1 MTDTAQ
7 TKSTSILGNRV
18 LRKEDPK
25 FLTSGGVYVDD
36 VRVDLV
42 GAAAITYVRSTMAS
56 ARILSID
63 VDEAKAAPGVLAVF
77 TEADVR
83 ADLGDFP
90 SDMGVLNQD
99 MVRPWLA
106 RDVVRYVG
114 EPVAIVVSENR
125 AQGTDAAELVFV
137 DYDPLPAVVDPE
149 ASRRN
154 ETLLHEAA
162 GTNISFEIP
171 GRKPA
176 DFAACEV
183 VVRQRIVNQRVAPCP
198 LEVRAAAALW
208 TTEGRLTHWA
218 STQGPHSVRDALAK
232 VYGLEKE
239 QVRVISP
246 DVGGGFGAKGA
257 TYPEELLMGWLAR
270 KVDRPVKWVE
280 TRTES
285 MLNLGHGRG
294 QVQEV
299 EIGGSRDGA
308 IQAYRVHVLQDSGA
322 YPRMGAVLPF
332 MTRTMLTGV
341 YAIPD
346 AEFQSTS
353 VVTNT
358 TPTVAYRGAGRPEAA
373 AAVERAVD
381 LFATEIGMD
390 PAEVRRKNFI
400 AADAFP
406 YKTRMGTTYDSGNY
420 QGALELALEAAGYED
435 LRAAQERRR
444 KSGDRKV
451 IGIGL
456 SVYVEIT
463 GGGPS
468 QEYGAIEIKPDGSVL
483 ARTGTSPHGQGHV
496 TSWAML
502 ISDRTGIPMDRIEV
516 VHGDTDVVP
525 QGGMTGGSRSLQV
538 GGVAMHQAAGEVV
551 EQAKQLAA
559 ELLEANPDDVVL
571 DTAGGRFHVAGTPS
585 IAKDWAEL
593 AQAASADGGP
603 GLQVEHVFN
612 STGATFPSGAHVA
625 VVEVDLE
632 TGKVVLQRLIAVD
645 DAGRIL
651 NPLLAEGQVHGGLAQ
666 GAAQAL
672 LEEMVYDA
680 DGNPVTSNFADYAF
694 VSTQELPSFETVH
707 VETPTPLNELGAK
720 GIGESGTIGATP
732 AVQNAVVDAVSHLG
746 VKHIDMPCTAERVWR
761 AINEAKGANR

>member
-1 MTDTAQ
+1 MSST
-7 TKSTSILGNRV
+7 STSILGNRV

-42 GAAAITYVRSTMAS
+42 GAAAVTYVRSTMAS
-56 ARILSID
+56 ARILGID
-63 VDEAKAAPGVLAVF
+63 VDEARQAPGVLAVF
-77 TEADVR
+77 TDADVR
-83 ADLGDFP
+83 PDLGDFP
-90 SDMGVLNQD
+90 SDMGLLNQD

-114 EPVAIVVSENR
+114 EPIAVVVSETR
-125 AQGTDAAELVFV
+125 AQGMDAAELVFV
-137 DYDPLPAVVDPE
+137 DYDPLPVVVDPE
-149 ASRRN
+149 ESRRG
-154 ETLLHEAA
+154 ETTLHEAA
-162 GTNISFEIP
+162 GTNVAFEIP
-171 GRKPA
+171 PRKPA
-176 DFAACEV
+176 ELDDCEV

-208 TTEGRLTHWA
+208 TEDGRLTHWA
-218 STQGPHSVRDALAK
+218 STQGPHGVRDALAK
-232 VYGLEKE
+232 AYGLENA

-257 TYPEELLMGWLAR
+257 TYPEELLMGWVAR
-270 KVDRPVKWVE
+270 KVARPVKWVE

-294 QVQEV
+294 QVQQ
-299 EIGGSRDGA
+299 IALGGSRDGT
-308 IQAYRVHVLQDSGA
+308 IQAYKVEVLQDAGA

-341 YAIPD
+341 YAIPS
-346 AEFQSTS
+346 AEFTSTS

-381 LFATEIGMD
+381 LFAAEIGMD
-390 PAEVRRKNFI
+390 PAEVRRRNFI
-400 AADAFP
+400 PTDAFP
-406 YKTRMGTTYDSGNY
+406 YKTRVGTTYDSGNY
-420 QGALELALEAAGYED
+420 GGALELALEAAGYDD
-435 LRAAQERRR
+435 LRAEQRRR
-444 KSGDRKV
+444 REAQDPKAL
-451 IGIGL
+451 GIGL

-496 TSWAML
+496 TAWAML

-516 VHGDTDVVP
+516 IHGDTDVVP

-551 EQAKQLAA
+551 EQAKALAA

-571 DTAGGRFHVAGTPS
+571 DTAGGRFHVAGTPA
-585 IAKDWAEL
+585 IGKDWAEL
-593 AQAASADGGP
+593 AQAASADGGA
-603 GLQVEHVFN
+603 GLSVEHVFH

-625 VVEVDLE
+625 VVEVDTE
-632 TGKVVLQRLIAVD
+632 TGKVTLERLIAVD

-651 NPLLAEGQVHGGLAQ
+651 NPLLAEGQVHGGVAQ
-666 GAAQAL
+666 GVAQAL

-680 DGNPVTSNFADYAF
+680 DGNPVTANLADYAF
-694 VSTQELPSFETVH
+694 VSATELPTFELVH
-707 VETPTPLNELGAK
+707 LETPTPLNELGAK

-732 AVQNAVVDAVSHLG
+732 AVQNAVVDALAHLG

-761 AINEAKGANR
+761 AIQDAQEATR

>member
-1 MTDTAQ
+1 MSTT
-7 TKSTSILGNRV
+7 TGSTSILGNRV

-42 GAAAITYVRSTMAS
+42 GAAAVTYVRSTMAS
-56 ARILSID
+56 ARVLGID
-63 VDEAKAAPGVLAVF
+63 VEEAKAAPGVLGVF
-77 TEADVR
+77 TAGDVR
-83 ADLGDFP
+83 ADLGEFP
-90 SDMGVLNQD
+90 SDIAVLNQD

-106 RDVVRYVG
+106 SGVVRYVG
-114 EPVAIVVSENR
+114 EPVAIVVSEDR
-125 AQGTDAAELVFV
+125 ATGMDAAELVFV
-137 DYDPLPAVVDPE
+137 DYDPRSAVVDPE
-149 ASRRN
+149 EARRG

-162 GTNISFEIP
+162 GTNVSFEIP
-171 GRKPA
+171 PRKPA
-176 DFAACEV
+176 ELDACEV

-208 TTEGRLTHWA
+208 TAEGRLTHWA

-232 VYGLEKE
+232 AYGLEKE

-257 TYPEELLMGWLAR
+257 VYPEELLMGWLAR
-270 KVDRPVKWVE
+270 KVGRPVKWVE

-299 EIGGSRDGA
+299 AIGGSRDGT

-346 AEFQSTS
+346 AEFSATS

-381 LFATEIGMD
+381 LFAAEIGMD
-390 PAEVRRKNFI
+390 PAEVRRRNFI
-400 AADAFP
+400 ARDAFP
-406 YKTRMGTTYDSGNY
+406 YKTKMGTTYDSGDY
-420 QGALELALEAAGYED
+420 AGALDLALEAAGYD
-435 LRAAQERRR
+435 ALRAEQRRR
-444 KSGDRKV
+444 RDAGDRKV
-451 IGIGL
+451 LGIGI

-502 ISDRTGIPMDRIEV
+502 ISDRTGIPIDRIDV

-571 DTAGGRFHVAGTPS
+571 DTAGGRFHVAGTPA
-585 IAKDWAEL
+585 IGKDWAEL
-593 AQAASADGGP
+593 AQAAGADGGA
-603 GLQVEHVFN
+603 GLAVEHVFN

-625 VVEVDLE
+625 VTEVDLD
-632 TGKVVLQRLIAVD
+632 TGKVTLQRLIAVD

-651 NPLLAEGQVHGGLAQ
+651 NPLIAEGQVHGGVAQ

-680 DGNPVTSNFADYAF
+680 DGNPVTANFADYAF
-694 VSTQELPSFETVH
+694 VSTQELPTFEIVH
-707 VETPTPLNELGAK
+707 LETPTPLNELGAK

-732 AVQNAVVDAVSHLG
+732 AVQNAVIDAVAHLG
-746 VKHIDMPCTAERVWR
+746 VKHIDMPCTSERVWR
-761 AINEAKGANR
+761 ATREVSS

>member
-1 MTDTAQ
+1 MTDRAG
-7 TKSTSILGNRV
+7 STSILGNRV

-25 FLTSGGVYVDD
+25 FLTTGGVYVDD
-36 VRVDLV
+36 VRMDLV
-42 GAAAITYVRSTMAS
+42 GAAAVTYVRSTMAS

-63 VDEAKAAPGVLAVF
+63 IAEAKAAPGVLAVF
-77 TEADVR
+77 TAADVH

-106 RDVVRYVG
+106 TEVVRYVG
-114 EPVAIVVSENR
+114 EPLAIIVSDER
-125 AQGTDAAELVFV
+125 AQGVDAAERVLV
-137 DYDPLPAVVDPE
+137 DYDPLPVVVDPE
-149 ASRRN
+149 VAVRN
-154 ETLLHEAA
+154 ETLLHGGA
-162 GTNISFEIP
+162 GTNVAFEIP
-171 GRKPA
+171 ARKPA
-176 DFAACEV
+176 DFSSCEA

-208 TTEGRLTHWA
+208 TDEGRLTHWA

-232 VYGLEKE
+232 AYGLENA

-246 DVGGGFGAKGA
+246 DVGGGFGAKG
-257 TYPEELLMGWLAR
+257 TNYPEELLMGWLAR
-270 KVDRPVKWVE
+270 KVGRPVKWVE
-280 TRTES
+280 TRSES

-294 QVQEV
+294 QVQDV
-299 EIGGSRDGA
+299 ELGGRRDGT
-308 IQAYRVHVLQDSGA
+308 IEAYRVHVLQDSGA

-346 AEFQSTS
+346 AEFKATS

-373 AAVERAVD
+373 AAMERAVD
-381 LFATEIGMD
+381 LFAAEIGMD
-390 PAEVRRKNFI
+390 PADVRRKNFI
-400 AADAFP
+400 AGDVFP

-420 QGALELALEAAGYED
+420 GGALDLALEAAGYDE
-435 LRAAQERRR
+435 LRAEQRRR
-444 KSGDRKV
+444 RDAGDTMV
-451 IGIGL
+451 LGIGL

-468 QEYGAIEIKPDGSVL
+468 QEYGAIEIRPDGSVL
-483 ARTGTSPHGQGHV
+483 AKTGTSPHGQGHV

-502 ISDRTGIPMDRIEV
+502 ISDRTGIPMDKIDV
-516 VHGDTDVVP
+516 IHGDTDVVP

-538 GGVAMHQAAGEVV
+538 GGVAMHQAAGEMV
-551 EQAKQLAA
+551 ELAKQRAA
-559 ELLEANPDDVVL
+559 DLLEANPDDVVL
-571 DTAGGRFHVAGTPS
+571 DTAAGRFHVAGTPAVS
-585 IAKDWAEL
+585 KDWAEL
-593 AQAASADGGP
+593 AAAASADGGT
-603 GLQVEHVFN
+603 GLVVEHVFN

-625 VVEVDLE
+625 VVEVDTD
-632 TGKVVLQRLIAVD
+632 TGKVELTRLIAVD

-651 NPLLAEGQVHGGLAQ
+651 NPLIAEGQVHGGLAQ

-680 DGNPVTSNFADYAF
+680 DGNPITGNFADYGF
-694 VSTQELPSFETVH
+694 VTAGELPTFEIVH
-707 VETPTPLNELGAK
+707 LETPTPLNELGAK

-732 AVQNAVVDAVSHLG
+732 AVQNAVVDALAHLG
-746 VKHIDMPCTAERVWR
+746 VKHIDMPCTSEKVWR
-761 AINEAKGANR
+761 SIQEATA

>member
-1 MTDTAQ
+1 MSDT
-7 TKSTSILGNRV
+7 TTSRSILGNRV

-25 FLTSGGVYVDD
+25 FLTTGGVYVDD
-36 VRVDLV
+36 VRMELV
-42 GAAAITYVRSTMAS
+42 GAAAVTYVRSTMAS
-56 ARILSID
+56 GRIVSID

-77 TEADVR
+77 TATDVR

-90 SDMGVLNQD
+90 SDIGVLNQD

-106 RDVVRYVG
+106 SDVVRYVG
-114 EPVAIVVSENR
+114 EPIAIIVSEDR
-125 AQGTDAAELVFV
+125 ASGVDAAELVFT
-137 DYDPLPAVVDPE
+137 DLDPLPVVVDSE
-149 ASRRN
+149 ESVKN
-154 ETLLHEAA
+154 EHLLHEAA

-171 GRKPA
+171 PRRPA
-176 DFAACEV
+176 DFESCEV

-208 TTEGRLTHWA
+208 TDEGRLTHWA

-232 VYGLEKE
+232 VYGLDKA

-257 TYPEELLMGWLAR
+257 TYPEELLMGWIAR
-270 KVDRPVKWVE
+270 KIGRPVKWVE
-280 TRTES
+280 TRSES

-294 QVQEV
+294 QVQDV
-299 EIGGSRDGA
+299 ELGGSRDGT
-308 IQAYRVHVLQDSGA
+308 IRAYRVHVLQDSGA

-346 AEFQSTS
+346 AEFRATS

-373 AAVERAVD
+373 AAIERAVD
-381 LFATEIGMD
+381 LFAAEIGMD

-400 AADAFP
+400 ANDAFP

-420 QGALELALEAAGYED
+420 GGALDLALEAAGYDE
-435 LRAAQERRR
+435 LRSEQRQRRAAGET
-444 KSGDRKV
+444 KV
-451 IGIGL
+451 LGIGM

-468 QEYGAIEIKPDGSVL
+468 EEYGAIEIRPDGSVL

-502 ISDRTGIPMDRIEV
+502 ISDRTGIPMDKIEV

-538 GGVAMHQAAGEVV
+538 GGVAMHQAAGEMV
-551 EQAKQLAA
+551 ERAKQLAA
-559 ELLEANPDDVVL
+559 DLLEANPDDVVL
-571 DTAGGRFHVAGTPS
+571 DTDGGRFHVAGTPAV
-585 IAKDWAEL
+585 AKDWADL
-593 AQAASADGGP
+593 AAAASADGGT
-603 GLQVEHVFN
+603 GLVVEHVFN
-612 STGATFPSGAHVA
+612 STGATFPSGSHLA
-625 VVEVDLE
+625 VVEVDTE
-632 TGKVVLQRLIAVD
+632 TGKVDLVRMVAVD

-651 NPLLAEGQVHGGLAQ
+651 NPLIAEGQVHGGLAQ

-672 LEEMVYDA
+672 LEEMSYDA
-680 DGNPVTSNFADYAF
+680 DGNPQTGNFADYGF
-694 VSTQELPSFETVH
+694 VSADVLPLFEIVH
-707 VETPTPLNELGAK
+707 LETPTPLNELGAK

-732 AVQNAVVDAVSHLG
+732 AVQNAVIDALAHLG
-746 VKHIDMPCTAERVWR
+746 VKHIDMPCTAEKVWR
-761 AINEAKGANR
+761 AIQEAKA

>member
-1 MTDTAQ
+1 MSDTN
-7 TKSTSILGNRV
+7 TSRSILGNRV

-25 FLTSGGVYVDD
+25 FLTTGGVYVDD
-36 VRVDLV
+36 VHMELV
-42 GAAAITYVRSTMAS
+42 GAAAVTYVGSTMAS
-56 ARILSID
+56 ARILAIGT
-63 VDEAKAAPGVLAVF
+63 DEAKAAPGVLGVF
-77 TEADVR
+77 TAADVQ

-106 RDVVRYVG
+106 TDVVRYVG
-114 EPVAIVVSENR
+114 EPVVIIVSDTR
-125 AQGTDAAELVFV
+125 TQGVDAAELVLV
-137 DYDPLPAVVDPE
+137 EYDPLPVVVDPE
-149 ASRRN
+149 EAVTN
-154 ETLLHEAA
+154 EHLLHESA

-171 GRKPA
+171 PRKPA
-176 DFAACEV
+176 DFETCEV
-183 VVRQRIVNQRVAPCP
+183 VIRQRIVNQRVAPCP

-208 TTEGRLTHWA
+208 TDEGRLTHWA

-232 VYGLEKE
+232 VYGLDKA

-270 KVDRPVKWVE
+270 KVGRPVKWVE
-280 TRTES
+280 TRSES

-294 QVQEV
+294 QVQDV
-299 EIGGSRDGA
+299 ELGGSRDGT
-308 IQAYRVHVLQDSGA
+308 IRAYRVHVLQDSGA

-346 AEFQSTS
+346 AEFRSTS

-373 AAVERAVD
+373 AAIERAVD

-400 AADAFP
+400 ANDAFP

-420 QGALELALEAAGYED
+420 GGALDLALEAAGYEE
-435 LRAAQERRR
+435 LRGEQERRR
-444 KSGDRKV
+444 ENGSTKV
-451 IGIGL
+451 LGIGM

-468 QEYGAIEIKPDGSVL
+468 EEYGAIEIRPDGTVL
-483 ARTGTSPHGQGHV
+483 AKTGTSPHGQGHV

-502 ISDRTGIPMDRIEV
+502 ISDRTGIPIDKIDV

-538 GGVAMHQAAGEVV
+538 GGVAMHQAAGEMV

-571 DTAGGRFHVAGTPS
+571 DRTAGRFHVTGTPAV
-585 IAKDWAEL
+585 AKDWSDL
-593 AQAASADGGP
+593 ATAASADGGA
-603 GLQVEHVFN
+603 GLVVEHVFN
-612 STGATFPSGAHVA
+612 STGATFPSGSHVA
-625 VVEVDLE
+625 VVEVDTD
-632 TGKVVLQRLIAVD
+632 TGKVELVRMVAVD

-651 NPLLAEGQVHGGLAQ
+651 NPLIAEGQVHGGLAQ

-672 LEEMVYDA
+672 LEEMAYDP
-680 DGNPVTSNFADYAF
+680 DGNPMTGNFADYGF
-694 VSTQELPSFETVH
+694 VSADVLPTFEIVH
-707 VETPTPLNELGAK
+707 LETPTPLNELGAK

-732 AVQNAVVDAVSHLG
+732 AVQNAVIDALAHLG
-746 VKHIDMPCTAERVWR
+746 VRHIDMPCTAEKVWR
-761 AINEAKGANR
+761 AIQEAGA

>member
-1 MTDTAQ
+1 MSDT
-7 TKSTSILGNRV
+7 STSILGNRV

-42 GAAAITYVRSTMAS
+42 GAAAVTYVRSTMAF
-56 ARILSID
+56 ARILAID

-77 TEADVR
+77 TEADLHG
-83 ADLGDFP
+83 DLGDFP

-114 EPVAIVVSENR
+114 EPVAVVVSETR
-125 AQGTDAAELVFV
+125 AQGVDAAELVFV
-137 DYDPLPAVVDPE
+137 DYDPLTPVVDPE
-149 ASRRN
+149 EARRN

-162 GTNISFEIP
+162 GTNVSFEIP
-171 GRKPA
+171 ARKPA
-176 DFAACEV
+176 DLDACEV

-232 VYGLEKE
+232 VYGLPNE

-246 DVGGGFGAKGA
+246 DVGGGFGAKGT

-270 KVDRPVKWVE
+270 KVERPVKWVE
-280 TRTES
+280 TRSES
-285 MLNLGHGRG
+285 MVNLGHGRG

-299 EIGGSRDGA
+299 AIGGRRDGT

-341 YAIPD
+341 YAIDD

-381 LFATEIGMD
+381 LFAREIGMD
-390 PAEVRRKNFI
+390 PAEVRRRNFI
-400 AADAFP
+400 PADAFP
-406 YKTRMGTTYDSGNY
+406 HKTRMGTTYDSGDY
-420 QGALELALEAAGYED
+420 PAALELALEAAGYDD

-444 KSGDRKV
+444 KNGDRKV
-451 IGIGL
+451 IGIGI

-468 QEYGAIEIKPDGSVL
+468 QEYGAIEIRPDGSVL

-496 TSWAML
+496 TAWAML
-502 ISDRTGIPMDRIEV
+502 ISDRTGIPMDRIDV
-516 VHGDTDVVP
+516 IHGDTDVVP

-559 ELLEANPDDVVL
+559 DLLEANPDDVVL
-571 DTAGGRFHVAGTPS
+571 DTAAGRFHVAGTPAV
-585 IAKDWAEL
+585 AKDWAEL

-603 GLQVEHVFN
+603 GLSVEHVFN

-625 VVEVDLE
+625 LVEVDLD
-632 TGKVVLQRLIAVD
+632 TGKVTLQRLVAVD

-707 VETPTPLNELGAK
+707 LETPTPLNELGAK

-732 AVQNAVVDAVSHLG
+732 AVQNAVVDALAHLG
-746 VKHIDMPCTAERVWR
+746 VTHIDMPCTAERVWR
-761 AINEAKGANR
+761 AIQDARGAEEATA

>member
-1 MTDTAQ
+1 MSTT
-7 TKSTSILGNRV
+7 TGTSTSILGNRV
-18 LRKEDPK
+18 MRKEDPK

-42 GAAAITYVRSTMAS
+42 GAATITYVRSTMAS
-56 ARILSID
+56 ARILSVD

-77 TEADVR
+77 TNADVQ

-106 RDVVRYVG
+106 ADVVRYVG
-114 EPVAIVVSENR
+114 EPVVIVVSETR
-125 AQGTDAAELVFV
+125 AQGVDAGELVFI
-137 DYDPLPAVVDPE
+137 DYDPLPVVVDTEE
-149 ASRRN
+149 AVKN
-154 ETLLHEAA
+154 ETILHEAA

-176 DFAACEV
+176 DFEACEV

-208 TTEGRLTHWA
+208 TAEGRLTHWA

-232 VYGLEKE
+232 VYGLEKAM
-239 QVRVISP
+239 VRVISP

-270 KVDRPVKWVE
+270 KVERPVKWVE

-294 QVQEV
+294 QVQQV
-299 EIGGSRDGA
+299 ELGGSRDGI
-308 IQAYRVHVLQDSGA
+308 IQAYKVHVLQDSGA

-381 LFATEIGMD
+381 LFAGEIGMD
-390 PAEVRRKNFI
+390 PAEVRRRNFI
-400 AADAFP
+400 GNDAFP

-420 QGALELALEAAGYED
+420 GGALDLALEAAGYDE
-435 LRAAQERRR
+435 LRAEQKRRR
-444 KSGDRKV
+444 DAGDPKAMG
-451 IGIGL
+451 IGI

-468 QEYGAIEIKPDGSVL
+468 QEYGSIEIRPDGSVL
-483 ARTGTSPHGQGHV
+483 AKTGTSPHGQGHV

-502 ISDRTGIPMDRIEV
+502 ISDRTGIPMDKIDV
-516 VHGDTDVVP
+516 IHGDTDVVP

-538 GGVAMHQAAGEVV
+538 GGVAMH
-551 EQAKQLAA
+551 
-559 ELLEANPDDVVL
+559 
-571 DTAGGRFHVAGTPS
+571 
-585 IAKDWAEL
+585 
-593 AQAASADGGP
+593 
-603 GLQVEHVFN
+603 
-612 STGATFPSGAHVA
+612 
-625 VVEVDLE
+625 
-632 TGKVVLQRLIAVD
+632 
-645 DAGRIL
+645 
-651 NPLLAEGQVHGGLAQ
+651 
-666 GAAQAL
+666 
-672 LEEMVYDA
+672 
-680 DGNPVTSNFADYAF
+680 
-694 VSTQELPSFETVH
+694 
-707 VETPTPLNELGAK
+707 
-720 GIGESGTIGATP
+720 
-732 AVQNAVVDAVSHLG
+732 
-746 VKHIDMPCTAERVWR
+746 
-761 AINEAKGANR
+761 

>member
-1 MTDTAQ
+1 MTT
-7 TKSTSILGNRV
+7 SRSILGNRV

-25 FLTSGGVYVDD
+25 FLTTGGVYVDD
-36 VRVDLV
+36 VRMDLV
-42 GAAAITYVRSTMAS
+42 GAAAVTYVRSTMAS
-56 ARILSID
+56 GRIVSID
-63 VDEAKAAPGVLAVF
+63 VEEAKAAPGVLAVF
-77 TEADVR
+77 TAADVQ

-106 RDVVRYVG
+106 TGVVRYVG
-114 EPVAIVVSENR
+114 EPIAIIVSEDR
-125 AQGTDAAELVFV
+125 ASGVDAAELVFT
-137 DYDPLPAVVDPE
+137 DLDPLPVVVDPE
-149 ASRRN
+149 EAVKN
-154 ETLLHEAA
+154 EHLLHEGA

-171 GRKPA
+171 PRKPA
-176 DFAACEV
+176 DFESCEV

-208 TTEGRLTHWA
+208 TDEGRLTHWA

-232 VYGLEKE
+232 VYGLDKA

-246 DVGGGFGAKGA
+246 DVGGGFGAKGT

-270 KVDRPVKWVE
+270 KVGRPVKWVE
-280 TRTES
+280 ARSES

-294 QVQEV
+294 QVQDV
-299 EIGGSRDGA
+299 ELGGTRDGT
-308 IQAYRVHVLQDSGA
+308 ISAYKVHVLQDSGA

-346 AEFQSTS
+346 AEFRATS

-373 AAVERAVD
+373 AAIERAVD
-381 LFATEIGMD
+381 LFAAEIGMD

-400 AADAFP
+400 ANDAFP

-420 QGALELALEAAGYED
+420 GGALDLALEAAGYEE
-435 LRAAQERRR
+435 LRAEQQRRR
-444 KSGDRKV
+444 DAGDTKV
-451 IGIGL
+451 LGVGL

-468 QEYGAIEIKPDGSVL
+468 EEYGAIEIRPDGSVL
-483 ARTGTSPHGQGHV
+483 AKTGTSPHGQGHV

-502 ISDRTGIPMDRIEV
+502 ISDRTGIPIDRIDV

-538 GGVAMHQAAGEVV
+538 GGVAMHQAAGEMV

-559 ELLEANPDDVVL
+559 ELLEANPEDVVL
-571 DTAGGRFHVAGTPS
+571 DTDGGRFHVAGTPAV
-585 IAKDWAEL
+585 AKDWAEL
-593 AQAASADGGP
+593 ASAASADGGA
-603 GLQVEHVFN
+603 GLVVEHVFN

-625 VVEVDLE
+625 VVEIDTE
-632 TGKVVLQRLIAVD
+632 TGKVDLVRMIAVD

-651 NPLLAEGQVHGGLAQ
+651 NPLIAEGQVHGGLAQ

-672 LEEMVYDA
+672 LEEMSYDA
-680 DGNPVTSNFADYAF
+680 DGNPQTGNFADYGF
-694 VSTQELPSFETVH
+694 VSADVLPTFEIVH
-707 VETPTPLNELGAK
+707 LETPTPLNELGAK

-732 AVQNAVVDAVSHLG
+732 AVQNAVIDALAHLG
-746 VKHIDMPCTAERVWR
+746 VKHIDMPCTAEKVWR
-761 AINEAKGANR
+761 AIQEVKA